1 MDKGKNKKSVI
12 DSVHRLT
19 HWKNANH
26 ILLIFSEVIYMNKNM
41 SNVKVQRQWIY
52 IDVVQR
58 ITHSKNANHI
68 LLNFET
74 SEVIHMKKGIK
85 TQ

>member
-1 MDKGKNKKSVI
+1 
-12 DSVHRLT
+12 
-19 HWKNANH
+19 
-26 ILLIFSEVIYMNKNM
+26 MNKNM
-41 SNVKVQRQWIY
+41 SNVKIQRQWIY

-58 ITHSKNANHI
+58 ITHSENANHI